1 MIKNRTIFAEMINKK
16 TAATAIVLLASFLA
30 LPVYAAGAGRRE
42 ALKSEGIIEYTDGE
56 HKVLIDSGD
65 LYYLADEID
74 NLETNAKWGTLQAIQ
89 SLPDAAAATGLAGKN
104 IADIPNIT

>member
-30 LPVYAAGAGRRE
+30 LPVYAVGAGRRE

-65 LYYLADEID
+65 L
-74 NLETNAKWGTLQAIQ
+74 
-89 SLPDAAAATGLAGKN
+89 
-104 IADIPNIT
+104 